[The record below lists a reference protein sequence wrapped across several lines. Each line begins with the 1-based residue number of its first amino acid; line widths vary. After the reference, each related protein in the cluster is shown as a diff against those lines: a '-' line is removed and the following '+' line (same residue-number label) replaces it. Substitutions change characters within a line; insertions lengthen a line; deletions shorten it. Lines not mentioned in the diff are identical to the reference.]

1 MIKLVEIND
10 TQFNT
15 LVLKASLPVLVE
27 CASPECIICKA
38 MAQRVGEAAR
48 DHLDQMLFFRLN
60 VNESRRWQDY
70 GVRVIPT
77 LLYFK
82 AGELA
87 AKQETFPE
95 VEEIQKQIRAIL
107 GRDPRPDGPEVE
119 LKNAMDLEHA
129 AAQFY
134 KYVAAN
140 VRNGRAKERFRQL
153 QHQSVA
159 HLEILGKR
167 YRDLAGEPYAP
178 AERIIEPGMKPHG
191 FSLLGA
197 VKMAIRLEEKLLAYY
212 KKLAK
217 SRIKSAEKELFKKI
231 IKEEGLH
238 LKAVQQ
244 EKVYAQRRE
253 MESSMDVTEQSAWL
267 NKVFE

>member
-1 MIKLVEIND
+1 MVKLIEIND
-10 TQFNT
+10 TQFNA

-38 MAQRVGEAAR
+38 MAQRVREAAR
-48 DHLDQMLFFRLN
+48 DYLDQMLFFRLN
-60 VNESRRWQDY
+60 VNESRRWKDY

-82 AGELA
+82 GGELA
-87 AKQETFPE
+87 ARQETFPE
-95 VEEIQKQIRAIL
+95 IEEIQGQIRVVL
-107 GRDPRPDGPEVE
+107 GQDAGTGGPVAE

-153 QHQSVA
+153 QHQSIA
-159 HLEILGKR
+159 HHEILGRK
-167 YRDLAGEPYAP
+167 YKELSGESYQP
-178 AERIIEPGMKPHG
+178 AEKIVDPGLKPYG

-197 VKMAIRLEEKLLAYY
+197 MKMAIRLEEKLLAYY

-217 SRIKSAEKELFKKI
+217 SRIKPAEKELFKKI

-238 LKAVQQ
+238 LKAVRQ
-244 EKVYAQRRE
+244 EKAYAQRRE
-253 MESSMDVTEQSAWL
+253 LESSLEVPEQSSWL

>member
-27 CASPECIICKA
+27 CASPECIICKT
-38 MAQRVGEAAR
+38 MAARVGEAAR
-48 DHLDQMLFFRLN
+48 GYLDQMLFFRLN

-95 VEEIQKQIRAIL
+95 TEEIQAQIRVIL
-107 GRDPRPDGPEVE
+107 GRDSRSDGPEAE

-140 VRNGRAKERFRQL
+140 ARNGRSKERFRHL

-167 YRDLAGEPYAP
+167 YKELAGEPYRP
-178 AERIIEPGMKPHG
+178 AEKIVEPGMKPHG

-197 VKMAIRLEEKLLAYY
+197 MKMAIRLEEKLLAYY

-217 SRIKSAEKELFKKI
+217 SRIKPAEKELFKKI
-231 IKEEGLH
+231 IKEESLH
-238 LKAVQQ
+238 LNAVQQ
-244 EKVYAQRRE
+244 EKTYAQRRE
-253 MESSMDVTEQSAWL
+253 MESSMEAPEQSSWL